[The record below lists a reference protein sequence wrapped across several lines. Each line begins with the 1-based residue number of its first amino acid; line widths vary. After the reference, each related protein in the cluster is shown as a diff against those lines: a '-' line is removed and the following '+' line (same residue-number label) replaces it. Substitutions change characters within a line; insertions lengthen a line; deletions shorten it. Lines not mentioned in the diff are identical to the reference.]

1 MDNISEYQKETN
13 NLNSKLLQ
21 AQYDM
26 YRTTLQNMK
35 DKPAK
40 EKIQI
45 GKFKFVK
52 QIMEIVWAMN
62 RTISK
67 IKDLDNLSKL
77 ELLYVSSDDP
87 NIDNLENHF
96 DEIVNDFYC
105 DEQNE
110 IKDAEEIQINLDED
124 ELTEEISLTDDEDHP
139 YLSENPPSFL
149 EPEEDEWD
157 DMELKDDDELGLI
170 SEEHTEEINEES
182 SPFDAIVTNAV
193 YDMIPLPSDGECYP
207 NKTKRLA
214 VSYLTANDENYLT
227 SPNMYSNGL
236 AIDFLLKK
244 KIVSKD
250 FNIDNLCTG
259 DADAILLW
267 LRVTAYGAS
276 FPIEATDPLTKQKIN
291 YDVDL
296 TKLKYKPFRLK
307 GDENG
312 YFDFTMPIS
321 QDKIKFKFLTRKDKK
336 DIDFKNTI
344 DNDNMKVLEIQRH
357 INFLSRAI
365 NNDSNLSEAEK
376 KKLVESID
384 SFNEWTK
391 RPSKICFSHAITNQL
406 ETVIM
411 SVNGNTDRQYIKE
424 YIKSIKAGDTNAFF
438 KYWTENEPG
447 VNLVV
452 DVERPASL
460 GGGSFETF
468 LPFDDFVFLNKP

>member
-1 MDNISEYQKETN
+1 
-13 NLNSKLLQ
+13 
-21 AQYDM
+21 
-26 YRTTLQNMK
+26 
-35 DKPAK
+35 
-40 EKIQI
+40 
-45 GKFKFVK
+45 
-52 QIMEIVWAMN
+52 
-62 RTISK
+62 
-67 IKDLDNLSKL
+67 
-77 ELLYVSSDDP
+77 
-87 NIDNLENHF
+87 
-96 DEIVNDFYC
+96 
-105 DEQNE
+105 
-110 IKDAEEIQINLDED
+110 
-124 ELTEEISLTDDEDHP
+124 
-139 YLSENPPSFL
+139 
-149 EPEEDEWD
+149 
-157 DMELKDDDELGLI
+157 
-170 SEEHTEEINEES
+170 
-182 SPFDAIVTNAV
+182 
-193 YDMIPLPSDGECYP
+193 MIPLPSDGECYP